1 MSGCVCVW
9 GVWAPP
15 TNVKIIIIIII
26 QNRIY
31 NLTYNI
37 EIRETWIMI
46 FKSDNV

>member
-1 MSGCVCVW
+1 MCV
-9 GVWAPP
+9 GGGGGGLSTP
-15 TNVKIIIIIII
+15 TNVKIIIIII